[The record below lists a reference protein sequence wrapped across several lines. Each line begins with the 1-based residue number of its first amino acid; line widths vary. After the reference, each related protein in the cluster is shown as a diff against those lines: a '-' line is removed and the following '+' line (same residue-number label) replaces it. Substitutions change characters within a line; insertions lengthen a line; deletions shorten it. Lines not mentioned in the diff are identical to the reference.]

1 MTAGLRRKKGGYFAF
16 DSSVPRPLVMRVK
29 HRVRFSEVDP
39 MAVMWHGR
47 YAKLFEQANEDLGK
61 MIGLGYGDF
70 HREKLRAPIVQLH
83 VDYFAPTILGED
95 VEIVGR
101 LVWNEGAR
109 MNMEYEI
116 RKPDGKIA
124 VTGYTVQMFVEENG
138 TALLASPGLLEK
150 CRGRWRAG
158 EFKALQ

>member
-1 MTAGLRRKKGGYFAF
+1 MTAPLRRRRSGYFPF
-16 DSSVPRPLVMRVK
+16 DSSVPAPLLLRVR

-61 MIGLGYGDF
+61 LVGLGYADF

-95 VEIVGR
+95 VEVLGR

-109 MNMEYEI
+109 LNMEYEI
-116 RKPDGKIA
+116 HKPDKKLA
-124 VTGYTVQMFVEENG
+124 ATGYTVQMFVEEAG
-138 TALLASPGLLEK
+138 SPLLASPALLEN